1 MTDQSPSRPMV
12 QDQRSQGT
20 HPGYMPGFG
29 NDFETEALPDALP
42 QGMNS
47 PQKCNYGL
55 YGEQLSGTA
64 FTAPSHQNER
74 TWCYR
79 IRPSVK
85 HAGGFGR
92 STCPT
97 GKARRICPRT

>member
-1 MTDQSPSRPMV
+1 MNFQSSISGLTRATDTT
-12 QDQRSQGT
+12 GT

-29 NDFETEALPDALP
+29 NDFETEALPGALP

-85 HAGGFGR
+85 HTGR
-92 STCPT
+92 FAKIDLP
-97 GKARRICPRT
+97 